1 MPYKKY
7 FKVNNNVFA
16 TNEQGEQILTP
27 TQRQVLVMMYS
38 VDINGK
44 GWVKIRQSRLAEM
57 CNCSVA
63 TIKRAIEQ
71 LIEKGYI
78 YNKIRTERNDRWLG
92 TYIYILPKVAK
103 KGYFYVNRNALK
115 LLNSVQTRMYLYF
128 CKCAR
133 NAKKD
138 FWHSFNDIANAL
150 HLKRNAVI
158 NTIKELVSL
167 KVINK
172 DVRKTSK
179 GDYAE
184 NYYTISENFENAP
197 ASNNNNCDNNNDR
210 SVTDISPTQYNFKE
224 KKRKELPFRSN
235 SQSKVVVSHNHY
247 STAEKHSQK
256 IPLHLTDYSI
266 ALGGICQVIF
276 SAILERYFSARAG
289 P

>member
-7 FKVNNNVFA
+7 FKINNNIFA

-63 TIKRAIEQ
+63 TIKRAIDQ

-78 YNKIRTERNDRWLG
+78 YNKMRTERNDRWLG

-115 LLNSVQTRMYLYF
+115 VLNSVQTRMYLYF
-128 CKCAR
+128 CMCAR

-138 FWHSFNDIANAL
+138 FWHSFNDIANTL

-158 NTIKELVSL
+158 KTIKELVNL

-172 DVRKTSK
+172 DVRKTSM

-197 ASNNNNCDNNNDR
+197 AIENKNNDNNNKQNN
-210 SVTDISPTQYNFKE
+210 TDISPIQANCQHQ
-224 KKRKELPFRSN
+224 KRRELLFSSN
-235 SQSKVVVSHNHY
+235 SQSKVVAYHNHH
-247 STAEKHSQK
+247 STTEKHSHK
-256 IPLHLTDYSI
+256 IPLHLTIYSI
-266 ALGGICQVIF
+266 AVNVICQAVLLT
-276 SAILERYFSARAG
+276 ILEKHFYARAG